1 MFYHFG
7 IFEFPYLFHHCLLFK
22 VHFQSHIYFALLR
35 QISYSALLIYLC
47 KPRCSK
53 FIFLVLL
60 ASITLKQSDIHF
72 AYIILNPLKLCCRC
86 FSRFFAVR
94 LSKQLSYNTMSLS
107 RCQHFFNFCY
117 QVVIKT
123 CNSYLICALPSSIVW
138 LLYHYILF
146 SINKQHCHIHL

>member
-72 AYIILNPLKLCCRC
+72 AYIILNPLKHCCRC
-86 FSRFFAVR
+86 FSRFLLFVCRSSLVIIPRRFLFVNTWFQSNYFYQCKLLCRLPICDGFA
-94 LSKQLSYNTMSLS
+94 SIASYTD
-107 RCQHFFNFCY
+107 
-117 QVVIKT
+117 
-123 CNSYLICALPSSIVW
+123 LIQPT
-138 LLYHYILF
+138 
-146 SINKQHCHIHL
+146 